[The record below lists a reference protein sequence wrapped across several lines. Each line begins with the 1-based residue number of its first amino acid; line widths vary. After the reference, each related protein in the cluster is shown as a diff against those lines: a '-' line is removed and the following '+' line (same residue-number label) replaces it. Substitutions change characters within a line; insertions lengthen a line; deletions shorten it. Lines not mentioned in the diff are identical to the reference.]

1 MTKEEAAQEYAQK
14 TSGGFKGTV
23 MENLIAEIF
32 IAGAEWQKEHN
43 NMWINIEEGRPNYYR
58 SVLIK
63 YTDSFSRSKKAYAHM
78 VSDGDNFYWII
89 TGTDNIINDE
99 CVHSYKIID

>member
-32 IAGAEWQKEHN
+32 IAGAEWQKQQSGWKDVSELTELV
-43 NMWINIEEGRPNYYR
+43 WISYDIVVKIGSKLSTNDQCDYEDARQC
-58 SVLIK
+58 
-63 YTDSFSRSKKAYAHM
+63 YTHF
-78 VSDGDNFYWII
+78 
-89 TGTDNIINDE
+89 
-99 CVHSYKIID
+99 KIID